1 MSKELEVRNLQYEV
15 RFKDDDRTIEGYAIV
30 CNSESEDMGFREIV
44 APEALEGIIDKSDCL
59 MLLDHNRSKGILAR
73 SKFGKGSLQ
82 LEVDEV
88 GLKFRF
94 TCPNT
99 TIGDEAYEGV
109 KRGDYQN
116 CSFAFV
122 ADKDEW
128 TKKANGEYLRTIR
141 SFKYIKDCSIVAE
154 PAYSATTVSC
164 RSFDEYK
171 EEEARLLEEVRRK
184 EAEQLEAE
192 KREELSNYFAE
203 LRKKIVE

>member
-128 TKKANGEYLRTIR
+128 SKKANGEYLRTIR

-171 EEEARLLEEVRRK
+171 EEEAKQLEEVKRL
-184 EAEQLEAE
+184 EAEQVEAE

-203 LRKKIVE
+203 LRKKIE

>member
-128 TKKANGEYLRTIR
+128 SKKANGEYLRTIR

-171 EEEARLLEEVRRK
+171 EEEAKLLEEVKQK
-184 EAEQLEAE
+184 EAEQVEAE

-203 LRKKIVE
+203 LRKKIE

>member
-1 MSKELEVRNLQYEV
+1 MSKELEVRNLTQEV
-15 RFKDDDRTIEGYAIV
+15 RFSEDSRTIEGYAIV
-30 CNSESEDMGFREIV
+30 CNTESEDLGFREVI

-59 MLLDHNRSKGILAR
+59 MLLEHNRSKGILAR
-73 SKFGKGSLQ
+73 SRFGKGSLQ
-82 LEVDEV
+82 LEVDDT

-164 RSFDEYK
+164 RSFDEFK
-171 EEEARLLEEVRRK
+171 AEEERLLEEARQI
-184 EAEQLEAE
+184 EAEKLEVE